1 MEELIDVL
9 DENGNKTG
17 EILTREQIHKKGL
30 CHRIVVIAI
39 IDAKRNILMQQRSK
53 NKAKNPEKWDLAAA
67 RHVSSGQ
74 TSTEAAIRE
83 TLEEVGI
90 KINERELEHIFT
102 YRNKENVEEDYID
115 NQIYDCYIV
124 KRDKIDLKDIKMQES
139 EVEQVKLCNL
149 KEFNQIIENGNIVER
164 DELYKKIIEYLKY
177 IKE

>member
-39 IDAKRNILMQQRSK
+39 IDAQGNILMQQRSK
-53 NKAKNPEKWDLAAA
+53 NKAKNPGKWDVAAA
-67 RHVSSGQ
+67 GHVSSGQ
-74 TSTEAAIRE
+74 TSIEAAMRE

-90 KINERELEHIFT
+90 KVNEQELEYVLT
-102 YRNKENVEEDYID
+102 YKNKENVEEDYID

-124 KRDKIDLKDIKMQES
+124 KRDKINLRNIKVQES

-149 KEFNQIIENGNIVER
+149 KEFNQIIENGNIMKR
-164 DELYKKIIEYLKY
+164 DKLYEKIIEYLK
-177 IKE
+177 

>member
-9 DENGNKTG
+9 DENGNVTG

-39 IDAKRNILMQQRSK
+39 IDTQGNILMQQRSK
-53 NKAKNPEKWDLAAA
+53 NKAKNPGKWDVAAA
-67 RHVSSGQ
+67 GHVSSGQ
-74 TSTEAAIRE
+74 TSTEATIRE

-90 KINERELEHIFT
+90 KVNEEELEYVLT
-102 YRNKENVEEDYID
+102 YKNKENVEEDYRD

-124 KRDKIDLKDIKMQES
+124 KRDKINLRNIKVQES

-149 KEFNQIIENGNIVER
+149 KEFNQIIENGNIMER
-164 DELYKKIIEYLKY
+164 DEFYKKIIEYLK
-177 IKE
+177 

>member
-17 EILTREQIHKKGL
+17 EILTRKQIHKKGL
-30 CHRIVVIAI
+30 CHKIVVISI
-39 IDAKRNILMQQRSK
+39 IDEKGNILMQQRSK
-53 NKAKNPEKWDLAAA
+53 NKSKNPGKWDVAVAG
-67 RHVSSGQ
+67 HVSSGQ

-90 KINERELEHIFT
+90 KVKEKELEYVLT
-102 YRNKENVEEDYID
+102 YKNKENVKEDYID

-124 KRDKIDLKDIKMQES
+124 KKEKIDLKDIKIQKS

-149 KEFNQIIENGNIVER
+149 KEFEQIIENGNIVKR
-164 DELYKKIIEYLKY
+164 DEFYNKIIEYLK
-177 IKE
+177 

>member
-53 NKAKNPEKWDLAAA
+53 NKAKNLEKWDLAAA
-67 RHVSSGQ
+67 GHVSSGQ

>member
-17 EILTREQIHKKGL
+17 EILTREQIHRKGL

-39 IDAKRNILMQQRSK
+39 IDTQGNILMQQRSK
-53 NKAKNPEKWDLAAA
+53 NKAENPGKWDVAAA
-67 RHVSSGQ
+67 GHVSSGQ

-90 KINERELEHIFT
+90 TVNEEELEYVLT
-102 YRNKENVEEDYID
+102 YKNKENVEEDYRD

-124 KRDKIDLKDIKMQES
+124 KRDKINLRNIKVQES
-139 EVEQVKLCNL
+139 EVEQVKLCDL
-149 KEFNQIIENGNIVER
+149 KEFNYIIENGNIIER
-164 DELYKKIIEYLKY
+164 DELYKKIIEYLK
-177 IKE
+177 

>member
-39 IDAKRNILMQQRSK
+39 IDEKGNILMQQRSK
-53 NKAKNPEKWDLAAA
+53 NKSKNPGKWDVASAG
-67 RHVSSGQ
+67 HVSSGQ

-90 KINERELEHIFT
+90 TVNEEELEYILT
-102 YRNKENVEEDYID
+102 YRNKENIKEDYID
-115 NQIYDCYIV
+115 DEIYDCYIV
-124 KRDKIDLKDIKMQES
+124 KRDKIDLRDIKVQES

-149 KEFNQIIENGNIVER
+149 KEFNQVIEKGNIMKR
-164 DELYKKIIEYLKY
+164 YKLYKKIIEYLK
-177 IKE
+177 

>member
-1 MEELIDVL
+1 MEELMDVL

-39 IDAKRNILMQQRSK
+39 IDAQGNILMQQRSK
-53 NKAKNPEKWDLAAA
+53 NKTKNPRKWDVAAA
-67 RHVSSGQ
+67 GHVSSGQ

-90 KINERELEHIFT
+90 KVNEEELEYVLT
-102 YRNKENVEEDYID
+102 YKNEENVEEDYRD

-124 KRDKIDLKDIKMQES
+124 KRDKINLRNIKVQES

-149 KEFNQIIENGNIVER
+149 KEFNQIIENGNIMER
-164 DELYKKIIEYLKY
+164 DELYKKIIEYLK
-177 IKE
+177 

>member
-9 DENGNKTG
+9 YENGNKTG

-39 IDAKRNILMQQRSK
+39 IDAQGNILMQQMSK
-53 NKAKNPEKWDLAAA
+53 NKAKNPGKWDVAAA
-67 RHVSSGQ
+67 GHVSSGQ

-90 KINERELEHIFT
+90 KVNEQELEYVLT
-102 YRNKENVEEDYID
+102 YKNKENVEEDYID

-124 KRDKIDLKDIKMQES
+124 KRDKINLRNIKVQES
-139 EVEQVKLCNL
+139 EVEQVKVCNL
-149 KEFNQIIENGNIVER
+149 EEFSQIIENGNIMKR
-164 DELYKKIIEYLKY
+164 DKLYEKIIEYLK
-177 IKE
+177 

>member
-17 EILTREQIHKKGL
+17 EILTKEQIHKKGL

-39 IDAKRNILMQQRSK
+39 IDAQGNILMQQRSK
-53 NKAKNPEKWDLAAA
+53 DKAQNPGKWDVTSAG
-67 RHVSSGQ
+67 HVSSGQ

-90 KINERELEHIFT
+90 KVNEEELEYVLT

-115 NQIYDCYIV
+115 DEIYDCYIV
-124 KRDKIDLKDIKMQES
+124 KRDKIDLRDIKVQES
-139 EVEQVKLCNL
+139 EVE
-149 KEFNQIIENGNIVER
+149 
-164 DELYKKIIEYLKY
+164 
-177 IKE
+177 

>member
-17 EILTREQIHKKGL
+17 EILTRKQIHKKGL
-30 CHRIVVIAI
+30 CHKIVVISI
-39 IDAKRNILMQQRSK
+39 IDEKGNILMQQRSK
-53 NKAKNPEKWDLAAA
+53 NKSKNPGNWDVAVAG
-67 RHVSSGQ
+67 HVSSGQ

-90 KINERELEHIFT
+90 KVKEKELEYVLT
-102 YRNKENVEEDYID
+102 YKNKEIVKEDYID

-124 KRDKIDLKDIKMQES
+124 KKEKIDLKDIKIQKS

-149 KEFNQIIENGNIVER
+149 KEFEQIIENGNIVKR
-164 DELYKKIIEYLKY
+164 DEFYNKIIEYLK
-177 IKE
+177 

>member
-30 CHRIVVIAI
+30 WHRIVVIAI
-39 IDAKRNILMQQRSK
+39 IDGQGNILMQQRSK
-53 NKAKNPEKWDLAAA
+53 NKAKNPGKWDVAAA
-67 RHVSSGQ
+67 GHVSSGQ
-74 TSTEAAIRE
+74 TSIEAAIRE

-90 KINERELEHIFT
+90 KVNDKELEYIFT
-102 YRNKENVEEDYID
+102 YKDIKNIAEDYID

-124 KRDKIDLKDIKMQES
+124 KREQIDLKDIKMQES

-149 KEFNQIIENGNIVER
+149 EEFNQIIKNGNIMER
-164 DELYKKIIEYLKY
+164 DELYKKLIEYV
-177 IKE
+177 

>member
-39 IDAKRNILMQQRSK
+39 IDAQGNILIQQRSK
-53 NKAKNPEKWDLAAA
+53 NKAKNPGKWDVAAA
-67 RHVSSGQ
+67 GHVSSGQ
-74 TSTEAAIRE
+74 TSIEAAMRE

-90 KINERELEHIFT
+90 KVNEQELEYVLT
-102 YRNKENVEEDYID
+102 YKNKENVEEDYID

-124 KRDKIDLKDIKMQES
+124 KRDKINLRNIKVQES

-149 KEFNQIIENGNIVER
+149 KEFNQIIENGNIMKR
-164 DELYKKIIEYLKY
+164 DKLYEKIIEYLK
-177 IKE
+177 

>member
-39 IDAKRNILMQQRSK
+39 IDQQGNILMQQRSK
-53 NKAKNPEKWDLAAA
+53 NKAKNPGKWDVAAA
-67 RHVSSGQ
+67 GHISSGQ

-90 KINERELEHIFT
+90 KVNEEELEYILT
-102 YRNKENVEEDYID
+102 YKNKESVEEDYID

-124 KRDKIDLKDIKMQES
+124 KRDKISLRNIKVQES
-139 EVEQVKLCNL
+139 EVEQVKLCKL
-149 KEFNQIIENGNIVER
+149 KEFNQIIENGNIMER
-164 DELYKKIIEYLKY
+164 DEFYKKIIEYLK
-177 IKE
+177 

>member
-39 IDAKRNILMQQRSK
+39 IDEKGNILMQQRSK
-53 NKAKNPEKWDLAAA
+53 NKSKNPGKWDVASAG
-67 RHVSSGQ
+67 HVSSGQ

-90 KINERELEHIFT
+90 KVNEKKLEYIIT
-102 YRNKENVEEDYID
+102 YKNKENVEEDYID
-115 NQIYDCYIV
+115 NEIYDCYIV
-124 KRDKIDLKDIKMQES
+124 KREQIDLTDIKMQES

-149 KEFNQIIENGNIVER
+149 KEFSEIIESGNIMER
-164 DELYKKIIEYLKY
+164 DEFYKKIIKYLK
-177 IKE
+177 

>member
-17 EILTREQIHKKGL
+17 EILTKEQIHKKGL

-39 IDAKRNILMQQRSK
+39 IDAQGNILMQQRSK
-53 NKAKNPEKWDLAAA
+53 NKVQNPGKWDVAAA
-67 RHVSSGQ
+67 GHVSSGQ

-90 KINERELEHIFT
+90 KVNEEELEYVLT
-102 YRNKENVEEDYID
+102 YKNKENIEEDYRD
-115 NQIYDCYIV
+115 NEIYDCYIV
-124 KRDKIDLKDIKMQES
+124 KRDKINLRNIKVQES

-149 KEFNQIIENGNIVER
+149 KEFNQIIENGNIMER
-164 DELYKKIIEYLKY
+164 DELYKKIIEYLK
-177 IKE
+177 

>member
-17 EILTREQIHKKGL
+17 EILTRKQIHKKGL
-30 CHRIVVIAI
+30 CHKIVVISI
-39 IDAKRNILMQQRSK
+39 IDEKGNILMQQRSK
-53 NKAKNPEKWDLAAA
+53 NKSKNPGKWDVAVAG
-67 RHVSSGQ
+67 HVSSGQ

-90 KINERELEHIFT
+90 KVKEKELEYVLT
-102 YRNKENVEEDYID
+102 YKNKENVKEDYID

-124 KRDKIDLKDIKMQES
+124 KREKIDLKDIKIQKS

-149 KEFNQIIENGNIVER
+149 KEFEQIIENGNIVKR
-164 DELYKKIIEYLKY
+164 DEFYNKIIEYLK
-177 IKE
+177 